1 MASRNGFRVPG
12 TSYARWIRRELGR
25 ARSGQGSAIT
35 LFDSSVP
42 EPVDLLRETITTGF
56 STPITSRYT
65 SAFVDG
71 NPYVIEKLAERYQ
84 VPREHVL
91 CTTGATGALSLIYR
105 ALMTRGD
112 RVLVEQPGFDL
123 FHGIALSYGYGVD
136 YFSRRGSNYAIDPGE
151 VAARIR
157 PETRLVVVS
166 NLHNPSGMVAD
177 QSVLKELAA
186 IAELNDIYVVVDEV
200 YGDYATAAVRPRAA
214 AQISPRLISVNSL
227 TKIYGLSTLRCGWI
241 VAAPTPLAPIRALS
255 EEVEFGVSNLAH
267 AVAALVLEHSREF
280 TDYSNEI
287 IGRCR
292 PLIEAHWKS
301 WQADGLVEGEL
312 PQFGCVCFPKLVGIE
327 DTEAFSTWLADRSGV
342 IVAPGEFF
350 GAPGHIRIGFAQLQ
364 GRLERALDL
373 LTAGLKD
380 YPAARAQPRQ
390 GMISH

>member
-1 MASRNGFRVPG
+1 MASRDGFRVPQ

-25 ARSGQGSAIT
+25 VRSAKGRIIT

-42 EPVDLLRETITTGF
+42 EPVDLLRATITAGF

-71 NPYVIEKLAERYQ
+71 NPYVIETLAARYQ

-105 ALMTRGD
+105 ALMKRGD
-112 RVLVEQPGFDL
+112 RVLVERPGFDL
-123 FHGIALSYGYGVD
+123 FHGIARTYGYAVD
-136 YFSRRGSNYAIDPGE
+136 CFERRGPAYRIDPEE

-157 PETRLVVVS
+157 PETRLVVIS
-166 NLHNPSGMVAD
+166 NLHNPSGMAVDEA
-177 QSVLKELAA
+177 VLEALAA
-186 IAELNDIYVVVDEV
+186 IAELNDIYIVVDEV
-200 YGDYATAAVRPRAA
+200 YGDYADAAVRPRAA

-267 AVAALVLEHSREF
+267 AVAALVLEHGREF
-280 TDYSNEI
+280 TDYSNAI
-287 IGRCR
+287 IGGCR
-292 PLIEAHWKS
+292 PIIEGYWKGWLDDELI
-301 WQADGLVEGEL
+301 EGEL
-312 PQFGCVCFPKLVGIE
+312 PDFGCVCFPKLAGIG
-327 DTEAFSTWLADRSGV
+327 DTQAFSTWLADRSGV

-350 GAPGHIRIGFAQLQ
+350 GAPGHIRVGFAQLPGQ
-364 GRLERALDL
+364 LEEGLER
-373 LTAGLKD
+373 LTEGLKAD
-380 YPAARAQPRQ
+380 RRGRSRPAQ
-390 GMISH
+390 GMILN

>member
-1 MASRNGFRVPG
+1 MPSRDGLRVPG
-12 TSYARWIRRELGR
+12 TSYARWVRRELGR
-25 ARSGQGSAIT
+25 VRSSQGRIIT

-42 EPVDLLRETITTGF
+42 EPVDLLRGTIAAGF

-71 NPYVIEKLAERYQ
+71 NPYVIETLAARYN

-105 ALMTRGD
+105 ALMKPGD
-112 RVLVEQPGFDL
+112 RVLVERPGFDL
-123 FHGIALSYGYGVD
+123 FHGIARTYGYEVD
-136 YFSRRGSNYAIDPGE
+136 YCGRRGPKYVVDPEE
-151 VAARIR
+151 VAAGIR
-157 PETRLVVVS
+157 PDTRLVVIS
-166 NLHNPSGMVAD
+166 NLHNPSGMAID
-177 QSVLKELAA
+177 ESVLKALAA

-200 YGDYATAAVRPRAA
+200 YGDYADAAVRPRAA
-214 AQISPRLISVNSL
+214 AQISSRLISVNSL

-241 VAAPTPLAPIRALS
+241 VAAPTPLAPVRALG

-292 PLIEAHWKS
+292 PTIEAHWKS
-301 WQADGLVEGEL
+301 WQAEGLIEGEL
-312 PQFGCVCFPKLVGIE
+312 PEFGCVCFPKLIGIE

-350 GAPGHIRIGFAQLQ
+350 GAPGHVRIGFAQLPGQLEQ
-364 GRLERALDL
+364 GLDALTD
-373 LTAGLKD
+373 GLKT
-380 YPAARAQPRQ
+380 YRLAEPARRKA
-390 GMISH
+390 